1 MIKIQLTRDELEEAI
16 DTYARE
22 KLLSYSLL
30 KDNDIRITQG
40 KSASATVLVIP
51 KTATKEDTLAA
62 MEEASDEMEAVSG
75 QPDVPEPVTTT
86 TMFE

>member
-1 MIKIQLTRDELEEAI
+1 MIKIQLTRDELEIAVQNYIKDEVL
-16 DTYARE
+16 DP
-22 KLLSYSLL
+22 SLL
-30 KDNDIRITQG
+30 RNNDIRITQG

-62 MEEASDEMEAVSG
+62 MEEASDEIEAVSG